1 VHDPEKW
8 KSVFGKDH
16 AQAIGEYGIMNHKV
30 LFAIAIA
37 GLFSFYPPATQAQ
50 PMRCS
55 GEQQVC
61 ISNCNK
67 NPNRAFASNCIANCR
82 ARQSVCKQTGCWDSG
97 TNKYCGLTRQ

>member
-1 VHDPEKW
+1 MTKRRIYAITAIIAVY
-8 KSVFGKDH
+8 FLG
-16 AQAIGEYGIMNHKV
+16 AQTA
-30 LFAIAIA
+30 L
-37 GLFSFYPPATQAQ
+37 AQ

-67 NPNRAFASNCIANCR
+67 NPNRAFTSNCIANCR